1 MPPKKPVKPVP
12 EQDKTQF
19 PLSSVMEAKPKL
31 KTKDIFEDSKARG
44 QERMRVSALHKEAY
58 RKKLEERKKN
68 PKPKQRKEKMK

>member
-31 KTKDIFEDSKARG
+31 KASDIFDSKARG
-44 QERMRVSALHKEAY
+44 QERLRQEALRKEIHK
-58 RKKLEERKKN
+58 KKREEREKN
-68 PKPKQRKEKMK
+68 PKPRRTKK

>member
-31 KTKDIFEDSKARG
+31 NSKGIFEDSKARG
-44 QERMRVSALHKEAY
+44 EERMRVSAINKA
-58 RKKLEERKKN
+58 RRVKQVEEMKKN
-68 PKPKQRKEKMK
+68 PKPRRTKK

>member
-31 KTKDIFEDSKARG
+31 KTKDIFEDSKGMEQRRKTT
-44 QERMRVSALHKEAY
+44 EKLMSELR
-58 RKKLEERKKN
+58 RKKREERKQN